1 MNILWDPSPGAL
13 DRYRFALGPDTQSL
27 DTAAMV
33 ARALHDNAQV
43 EQVVIGA
50 DVPLEQACELAEAA
64 RLDRPELGV
73 ILLRGRVDVTA
84 LSQALR
90 AGVREVVTADD
101 HTALAEALRRSRDL
115 TARLAGHTGG
125 SGIKEGKVVTV
136 FSAKGG
142 VGKTTLSTNTAT
154 HLASS
159 GSRVLLIDLDLSFGD
174 VAISLQLVP
183 SKSVYDAVA
192 MSGHIDADA
201 VSELTTLHE
210 ESGLEVLCAPN
221 DPGDADRIPVPTVTE
236 IIKVARRAYDYV
248 IIDTPPSFTEHV
260 LAAIDISDSLVLI
273 ATLDIPAVKNLRVAI
288 DTLDMIGSPKDAR
301 VIVLNRADTK
311 VGLRPDD
318 VVSAIK
324 SDIAVNIPNSLS
336 VPASI
341 NRGVPI
347 VLDDPRGPVSTA
359 IKQLVDGH
367 LVSHK
372 LQSDENGADGGSRRA
387 DGHSTRRSLFR
398 GRKS

>member
-33 ARALHDNAQV
+33 ARALHDNAQI
-43 EQVVIGA
+43 EQVIIGA

-73 ILLRGRVDVTA
+73 ILMRSRIDVTA
-84 LSQALR
+84 LTQALR

-115 TARLAGHTGG
+115 TSRLVGHSSGG
-125 SGIKEGKVVTV
+125 AVHEGRVITI

-154 HLASS
+154 HLAAS
-159 GSRVLLIDLDLSFGD
+159 GAKTLLIDLDLSFGD

-183 SKSVYDAVA
+183 NKSVFDAVA

-201 VSELTTLHE
+201 IGELTTLHE
-210 ESGLEVLCAPN
+210 PSGLEVLCAPN
-221 DPGDADRIPVPTVTE
+221 DPGDADRIPVATVTE

-248 IIDTPPSFTEHV
+248 IVDTPPSFTEHV
-260 LAAIDISDSLVLI
+260 LAAVDLSDSLVLI

-318 VVSAIK
+318 VESAIK
-324 SDIAVNIPNSLS
+324 TDIAVNIPNSLT
-336 VPASI
+336 VPASV

-347 VLDDPRGPVSTA
+347 VLDDPKGPVSVA
-359 IKQLVDGH
+359 IKELVDTHIKTRNGAVVDGH
-367 LVSHK
+367 QVEDQPQH
-372 LQSDENGADGGSRRA
+372 
-387 DGHSTRRSLFR
+387 RRSLFR
-398 GRKS
+398 GRR